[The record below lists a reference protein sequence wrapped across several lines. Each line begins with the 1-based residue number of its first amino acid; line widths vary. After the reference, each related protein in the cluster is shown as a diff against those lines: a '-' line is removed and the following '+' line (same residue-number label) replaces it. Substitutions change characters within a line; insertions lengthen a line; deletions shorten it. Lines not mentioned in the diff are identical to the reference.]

1 MENKSKPLRK
11 PSWLKIKLPS
21 GKNYLSVRDIVEKNK
36 LHTICSSG
44 KCPNIDECWGART
57 ATLMILG
64 DVCTRSCKFCNVKT
78 GKPQPVDQD
87 EPRRVA
93 ETVMKMGLKHVV
105 LTSVDRD
112 DLTDKGATTWAETI
126 IAIKTAMPSTTIEA
140 LIPDFDGIPELI
152 NRVVESGPEV
162 ISHNLETVKRL
173 TPLVRSRAKYETS
186 LRVLEFLS
194 KSKKVSVKSGIMV
207 GLGETKEEVIET
219 LADIRKTGA
228 TIVTIGQ
235 YLQPTLKHIP
245 VMEYVTPEMFEHYRD
260 EGLKMGFR
268 HVESAPLVRSSFKA
282 EKHVK

>member
-1 MENKSKPLRK
+1 MTYQPKPLRK

-21 GKNYLSVRDIVEKNK
+21 GKNYLSVREIVEKNE

-44 KCPNIDECWGART
+44 KCPNINECWGART

-93 ETVMKMGLKHVV
+93 ETVKKMGLKHVV

-112 DLTDKGATTWAETI
+112 DLPDKGAEAWRETI
-126 IAIKTAMPSTTIEA
+126 VAIKTLVPSATIEA
-140 LIPDFDGIPELI
+140 LIPDFDGEPELI
-152 NRVVESGPEV
+152 NRVVDSGPEV

-173 TPLVRSRAKYETS
+173 TPMVRSRAKYETS
-186 LRVLEFLS
+186 LKVLEVLA
-194 KSKKVSVKSGIMV
+194 KSNKTSVKSGVMV
-207 GLGETKEEVIET
+207 GLGENKQEVLET
-219 LADIRKTGA
+219 LCDMKNAGA
-228 TIVTIGQ
+228 TIITIGQ
-235 YLQPTLKHIP
+235 YLQPTLKHLA
-245 VMEYVTPEMFEHYRD
+245 VREYISPETFELYKT
-260 EGLKMGFR
+260 EALKLGFR

-282 EKHVK
+282 EKHVE